1 MEFRSV
7 KVFDR
12 GNNSLAVSLS
22 VCLSVCMRLSVCL
35 SFSLSLSLSLS
46 LSIYAYASELTIENL
61 RGRCKLS
68 DEVQGWSPGETLK
81 LMSPRRQEMT
91 FQDS

>member
-35 SFSLSLSLSLS
+35 SLSLFLSLS
-46 LSIYAYASELTIENL
+46 LSIYAYTSELTIENL

>member
-46 LSIYAYASELTIENL
+46 IYAYASELTTENL